1 MKKLIFSLA
10 LLLMSVSAAL
20 AQTWDF
26 SEDGVSESDKANLE
40 ADAASTTP
48 LWTVE
53 NTTSNFRYKSKGNL
67 TASELKANGAVLNYT
82 DGLLFTTTADD
93 AVRVDIKYSRIALNK
108 VLSLTIPGLKAGY
121 IVKVKCKTSKDKTA
135 RALTAKNITPATAAD
150 FAEAGSADAVTY
162 TGTVTVDG
170 DVVLTNNGGIYLY
183 GIEVIDPNQETPD
196 EPGAFHNVSASKL
209 KNQMVLTVDGDTKY
223 YDTSDV
229 KASINQASGAFTVS
243 SKDNAWFDTY
253 VGKVSDVSFVKAQ
266 LDSESGDI
274 DNSDK
279 AKVSLKAA
287 QSWFQSA
294 FVEWLPYE
302 GATTYNVY
310 VKGGQYSDFTKID
323 YQLVRDYGTYGRA
336 DALGLK
342 AGEYE
347 LKVVPVVNDKEVAEA
362 ANIATGLKVRA
373 HDRSGFAFNTSKTP
387 GAYNADGTLKSGA
400 VVVYLTNDNIDKVT
414 LDVQT
419 SNKGDK
425 ITCTGLQNI
434 INNGIKKG
442 IDTRP
447 FVFRMIGQIKTPS
460 VADKGDIVI
469 DMNGKDVSAGVT
481 IEGVGND
488 AVADG
493 WGIRLKGARYAEV
506 SNIGFFNCNSGEGD
520 NVGLQQDNEHI
531 WVHNCDMF
539 YGNAGSDADQIKGD
553 GALDCKKS
561 NYVTF
566 SYNHFWDNGKCNL
579 LGLSEGSTDYYITYH
594 HNWYDHSDSRHPR
607 VRYYSAHVYNNYY
620 DGNAKYGVGS
630 TLGSSVFVENNYF
643 RNTNKPMMISQQ
655 GTDIKGNPKGTFS
668 GEDGGII
675 KAYGNVF
682 ADMKSLRFVP
692 YSDENQTEFDAYVA
706 SSRDEQVPASVTSK
720 KGGNKYNNF
729 DTNSSLFYS
738 SYVLDKAEDVPA
750 VVAGQFGAGRVQHG
764 DFQWTFKNSVDDA
777 EYEVNAALKKAVS
790 AYKTS
795 LVKIFGGENINVP
808 GTDPTP
814 DPGTDPTPDPG
825 TDPTPTPGT
834 DTPAIEGTVL
844 VTFTGSKP
852 SGSVVTVSGKY
863 ATDKGTATI
872 DGTDYTTCVKME
884 SATNITV
891 KVDKDVTA
899 TFYFANGGTA
909 SLKVDGS
916 SKISGTVDAL
926 TNVSSYTTTLTAGSH
941 TITKGDIAFLFGI
954 KLVPITTE

>member
-121 IVKVKCKTSKDKTA
+121 IVKVKCKTSKDKTP

-266 LDSESGDI
+266 LETEDGEI
-274 DNSDK
+274 DNTDK
-279 AKVSLKAA
+279 AKVSLKTA

-323 YQLVRDYGTYGRA
+323 YQLVRDYGSYGRA

-539 YGNAGSDADQIKGD
+539 YGDAGSDADQIKGD

-692 YSDENQTEFDAYVA
+692 YSENQTEFDAYVA

-764 DFQWTFKNSVDDA
+764 DFQWTFNNSVDDA

-825 TDPTPTPGT
+825 TAPTPTPGT

>member
-209 KNQMVLTVDGDTKY
+209 KNQMVLTIDGDTKY

-266 LDSESGDI
+266 LETEDGEI
-274 DNSDK
+274 DNTDK

-323 YQLVRDYGTYGRA
+323 YQLVRDYGSYGRA

-447 FVFRMIGQIKTPS
+447 FVFRLIGQIKTPS

>member
-447 FVFRMIGQIKTPS
+447 FVFRLIGQIKTPS

-579 LGLSEGSTDYYITYH
+579 LGLSEGSTAYYITYH

-764 DFQWTFKNSVDDA
+764 DFQWTFNNSVDDA

-852 SGSVVTVSGKY
+852 SGSVVTVSGNY
-863 ATDKGTATI
+863 ATGKGTATI

-941 TITKGDIAFLFGI
+941 TITKGDTAFLFGI